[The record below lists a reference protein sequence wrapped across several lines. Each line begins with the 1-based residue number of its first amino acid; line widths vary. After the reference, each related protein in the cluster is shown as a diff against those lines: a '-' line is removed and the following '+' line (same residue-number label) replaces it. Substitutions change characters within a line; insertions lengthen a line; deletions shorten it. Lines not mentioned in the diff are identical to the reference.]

1 MTEETK
7 TPELPDP
14 QEAFWLELGP
24 AEPEDTAAQQSVLP
38 YATRHCRPVSRC
50 WSIWT
55 TRSSRNKKQG
65 PPILGGPVC
74 LQDQLNLKIF
84 RARR

>member
-1 MTEETK
+1 MYDGGETK

-24 AEPEDTAAQQSVLP
+24 ASRRTQPPSNRCCPMQ
-38 YATRHCRPVSRC
+38 TRHCRPVSRC

-55 TRSSRNKKQG
+55 TRSSRNKQG
-65 PPILGGPVC
+65 PPHFGAAPYVC
-74 LQDQLNLKIF
+74 RIS
-84 RARR
+84 

>member
-38 YATRHCRPVSRC
+38 CADPAL
-50 WSIWT
+50 
-55 TRSSRNKKQG
+55 
-65 PPILGGPVC
+65 PPRIQMLEYLDDP
-74 LQDQLNLKIF
+74 QQPQ
-84 RARR
+84 

>member
-38 YATRHCRPVSRC
+38 YAAPALPSR
-50 WSIWT
+50 I
-55 TRSSRNKKQG
+55 QMLEYLDD
-65 PPILGGPVC
+65 PQQP
-74 LQDQLNLKIF
+74 Q
-84 RARR
+84 